1 MGISNRLRLQE
12 KKEQYEKKRTAV
24 LLRKLVT
31 GAVLAILI
39 MLGSMDLVPGFSSI
53 PSNIKNIIIFI
64 LACPVQFWIGAQF
77 YQGLVSVFKYRIAD
91 MNTLIAVG
99 TLSAF
104 IYSTIVTFFPGL
116 FERTGTPTY
125 IYFDT
130 AAMIIVLILLGRY
143 FEARAKS
150 RASGAIKKLLGLQVR
165 QATILKDGQQ
175 IVVDIDEVKAGD
187 LILVRPGE
195 KIPLDGIIME
205 GSPSIDESMI
215 SGESIPVEKNR
226 GDQVTGATVNLSGSF
241 KFKVTHTGQDTFL
254 AMIIKMVENAQAS
267 KAPIQRLADK
277 VASYFVPAVI
287 GIAVVVFLSWFFLGP
302 QPVWTNSLVR
312 FVTVLIIACPCAL
325 GLATPTA
332 IIVGTGK
339 GAENGIFIKDA
350 QSLEIAHRLTTI
362 VFDKTGTLTAGRP
375 EVRQVL
381 LLDNSIIKDEDELL
395 FLAASSE
402 LHSEHPLGK
411 AIVERAEDLNI
422 KLQQPSGFIS
432 FSGKGIKAKVDG
444 RSVIKGN
451 RMLMEQESI
460 KVSQF
465 DSLIDEISSKGET
478 PVYVAIDGKAAGI
491 ISLADNL
498 KPNAAGIVSSLKKM
512 GLDLVLITGDNKLTA
527 SAIAREAG
535 IDKVYAEVL
544 PDQKAIKIKE
554 LQDKGEMVAMV
565 GDGIN
570 DAPALVQSDMGIALG
585 TGTDIA
591 IESGKITLTGG
602 DLQGVLNAIRLSRRT
617 VRVIKQNLFW
627 AFFYNILLIPVA
639 AGALYPFF
647 GIQISPIFAAG
658 AMAFSSIS
666 VVSNSLRLRRTRL

>member
-175 IVVDIDEVKAGD
+175 IVVDIDEVEAGD
-187 LILVRPGE
+187 LVLVRPGE

>member
-1 MGISNRLRLQE
+1 MSISNRLLIQA
-12 KKEQYEKKRTAV
+12 KKQQYEKKRTKV
-24 LLRKLVT
+24 LLRKLII
-31 GAVLAILI
+31 GAVLAVII
-39 MLGSMDLVPGFSSI
+39 MLGSMNLVPGLSRLT
-53 PSNIKNIIIFI
+53 PETRNIIIFI

-77 YQGLVSVFKYRIAD
+77 YRGLVSVFKYRTAD

-104 IYSTIVTFFPGL
+104 IYSTIVTFLPGL
-116 FERTGTPTY
+116 FSGTGTETY

-143 FEARAKS
+143 FETRARS
-150 RASGAIKKLLGLQVR
+150 RASGAIRRLLDLQVR
-165 QATILKDGQQ
+165 QATVIRDGRQVQ
-175 IVVDIDEVKAGD
+175 ADIDSVEKGEVV
-187 LILVRPGE
+187 LVRPGE
-195 KIPLDGIIME
+195 KVPLDGIITE

-215 SGESIPVEKNR
+215 SGESIPVEKNL
-226 GDQVTGATVNLSGSF
+226 GDEVTGATVNLSGSF
-241 KFKVTHTGQDTFL
+241 KFRVTHTGSDTFL
-254 AMIIKMVENAQAS
+254 AMIIKMVEDAQSS
-267 KAPIQRLADK
+267 KAPIQRLVDK
-277 VASYFVPAVI
+277 VAGYFVPGVI
-287 GIAVVVFLSWFFLGP
+287 GIAVLTFLLWFFLGP
-302 QPVWTNSLVR
+302 QPAAANSLIR
-312 FVTVLIIACPCAL
+312 FVAVLIIACPCAL

-339 GAENGIFIKDA
+339 GAENGIFIRDA
-350 QSLEIAHRLTTI
+350 RSLEIAHRLTTI
-362 VFDKTGTLTAGRP
+362 VFDKTGTLTEGKPR
-375 EVRQVL
+375 VRKVL
-381 LLDNSIIKDEDELL
+381 VLESSPVKDREELL

-411 AIVERAEDLNI
+411 AIVEKAEESGI
-422 KLQQPSGFIS
+422 KLQQPTGFKS
-432 FSGKGIKAKVDG
+432 YAGKGIAAEVG
-444 RSVIKGN
+444 GHRLLKGN
-451 RMLMEQESI
+451 RLLMEKEG
-460 KVSQF
+460 VSMQPYGNMAE
-465 DSLIDEISSKGET
+465 DISSGGET
-478 PVYVAIDGKAAGI
+478 AVYVAVDGTAAGI

-498 KPNAAGIVSSLKKM
+498 KPNAGNIVSGLKEM
-512 GLDLVLITGDNKLTA
+512 GLEVVLITGDNRFTA
-527 SAIAREAG
+527 EAIASRAG

-544 PDQKAIKIKE
+544 PGQKADRVKE
-554 LQDKGEMVAMV
+554 LQESGEMVAMV

-591 IESGKITLTGG
+591 IESGKIILTGG
-602 DLQGVLNAIRLSRRT
+602 DLQGVLNAISLSRRT

-666 VVSNSLRLRRTRL
+666 VVSNSLRLRRTKF

>member
-1 MGISNRLRLQE
+1 
-12 KKEQYEKKRTAV
+12 
-24 LLRKLVT
+24 
-31 GAVLAILI
+31 
-39 MLGSMDLVPGFSSI
+39 
-53 PSNIKNIIIFI
+53 
-64 LACPVQFWIGAQF
+64 
-77 YQGLVSVFKYRIAD
+77 
-91 MNTLIAVG
+91 
-99 TLSAF
+99 
-104 IYSTIVTFFPGL
+104 
-116 FERTGTPTY
+116 
-125 IYFDT
+125 
-130 AAMIIVLILLGRY
+130 MIIVLILLGRY

-175 IVVDIDEVKAGD
+175 VVVDIEEVKAGD
-187 LILVRPGE
+187 LVLVRPGE
-195 KIPLDGIIME
+195 KIPLDGVITE

-215 SGESIPVEKNR
+215 SGESIPVEKNK
-226 GDQVTGATVNLSGSF
+226 GDQVTGATVNLTGSF

-302 QPVWTNSLVR
+302 QPVWTNALVR

-381 LLDNSIIKDEDELL
+381 LLDDSKVKKQDELL

-411 AIVERAEDLNI
+411 AIVERAENLNI
-422 KLQQPSGFIS
+422 KLRQPSGFDS
-432 FSGKGIKAKVDG
+432 FSGKGIKASVDG
-444 RSVIKGN
+444 RNIIKGN
-451 RMLMEQESI
+451 RMLMEQEGI

-465 DSLIDEISSKGET
+465 DSTIDEISGNGET
-478 PVYVAIDGKAAGI
+478 PIYIAVDGRAAGL

-498 KPNAAGIVSSLKKM
+498 KPNAAGVISSLKKM
-512 GLDLVLITGDNKLTA
+512 GLNVVLLTGDNRLTA
-527 SAIAREAG
+527 AAIAAEAG

-544 PDQKAIKIKE
+544 PDQKAIKVKE
-554 LQDKGEMVAMV
+554 LQDEGEMVAMV

-602 DLQGVLNAIRLSRRT
+602 DIQGVLNAIRLSRRT

-639 AGALYPFF
+639 AGALFPFF

>member
-1 MGISNRLRLQE
+1 
-12 KKEQYEKKRTAV
+12 
-24 LLRKLVT
+24 
-31 GAVLAILI
+31 
-39 MLGSMDLVPGFSSI
+39 
-53 PSNIKNIIIFI
+53 
-64 LACPVQFWIGAQF
+64 
-77 YQGLVSVFKYRIAD
+77 
-91 MNTLIAVG
+91 
-99 TLSAF
+99 
-104 IYSTIVTFFPGL
+104 
-116 FERTGTPTY
+116 
-125 IYFDT
+125 
-130 AAMIIVLILLGRY
+130 
-143 FEARAKS
+143 
-150 RASGAIKKLLGLQVR
+150 
-165 QATILKDGQQ
+165 
-175 IVVDIDEVKAGD
+175 
-187 LILVRPGE
+187 
-195 KIPLDGIIME
+195 
-205 GSPSIDESMI
+205 MI
-215 SGESIPVEKNR
+215 SGESIPVEKSK

-254 AMIIKMVENAQAS
+254 AMIIKMVEDAQAS
-267 KAPIQRLADK
+267 KAPIQRLADR

-287 GIAVVVFLSWFFLGP
+287 GIAVVTFLSWFFLGP
-302 QPVWTNSLVR
+302 QPVWTNALVR
-312 FVTVLIIACPCAL
+312 FVAVLIIACPCAL

-362 VFDKTGTLTAGRP
+362 VFDKTGTLTMGKP

-381 LLDNSIIKDEDELL
+381 LLDDSIVKDKDELL

-411 AIVERAEDLNI
+411 AIVEEAENLNI
-422 KLQQPSGFIS
+422 KLRQPSGFDS

-444 RSVIKGN
+444 RNVVKGN
-451 RMLMEQESI
+451 RMLMEQEGI

-465 DSLIDEISSKGET
+465 DRMIDKISGKGET
-478 PVYVAIDGKAAGI
+478 PIYIAVEDKPAGI

-498 KPNAAGIVSSLKKM
+498 KPNAASVVSRIKKM
-512 GLDLVLITGDNKLTA
+512 ELDVILITGDNRLTA
-527 SAIAREAG
+527 EAIAAEAG

-544 PDQKAIKIKE
+544 PDQKALKVKQ
-554 LQDKGEMVAMV
+554 LQDEGELVAMV

-602 DLQGVLNAIRLSRRT
+602 NLQGVLNAIRLSRRT
-617 VRVIKQNLFW
+617 VRIIRQNLFW

-639 AGALYPFF
+639 AGALFPFF
-647 GIQISPIFAAG
+647 GIQISPMFAAG

>member
-1 MGISNRLRLQE
+1 MSISNRLKLQE
-12 KKEQYEKKRTAV
+12 KKEHYEKKRTSA
-24 LLRKLVT
+24 LLRKLII
-31 GAVLAILI
+31 GAVLAIII
-39 MLGSMDLVPGFSSI
+39 MLGSMDLVPGFSSLS
-53 PSNIKNIIIFI
+53 SNIKNIIIFI

-77 YQGLVSVFKYRIAD
+77 YKGLVSVFKYRMAD

-165 QATILKDGQQ
+165 QATILKGGQQ
-175 IVVDIDEVKAGD
+175 VVVEIEEVKAGD
-187 LILVRPGE
+187 LVLVRPGE
-195 KIPLDGIIME
+195 KIPLDGIITE

-215 SGESIPVEKNR
+215 SGESIPVEKNK
-226 GDQVTGATVNLSGSF
+226 GDQVTGATVNLSSSF

-254 AMIIKMVENAQAS
+254 AMIIKMVEEAQAS

-287 GIAVVVFLSWFFLGP
+287 GIAVATFLAWFFLGP
-302 QPVWTNSLVR
+302 QPVWTNALVR
-312 FVTVLIIACPCAL
+312 FVAVLIIACPCAL

-350 QSLEIAHRLTTI
+350 QSLEVAHKLTTI

-381 LLDNSIIKDEDELL
+381 QLDKSIVKDKDELL

-411 AIVERAEDLNI
+411 AIVESAKNLNI
-422 KLQQPSGFIS
+422 SLRQPSGFTS

-444 RSVIKGN
+444 HNVIKGN
-451 RMLMEQESI
+451 RMLMEQEGI

-465 DSLIDEISSKGET
+465 ESLIDEISGKGET
-478 PVYVAIDGKAAGI
+478 PIFVAINGKAAGI

-498 KPNAAGIVSSLKKM
+498 KPNAAKVVSSLKKM
-512 GLDLVLITGDNKLTA
+512 GLDVVLITGDNRLTA
-527 SAIAREAG
+527 AAIAAEAG

-544 PDQKAIKIKE
+544 PDQKAIKVKE
-554 LQDKGEMVAMV
+554 LQAKGEMVAMV

-617 VRVIKQNLFW
+617 VRIIRQNLFW

>member
-1 MGISNRLRLQE
+1 MSISNRLLIQA
-12 KKEQYEKKRTAV
+12 KKQQYEKKRTKV
-24 LLRKLVT
+24 LLRKLII
-31 GAVLAILI
+31 GAVLAVII
-39 MLGSMDLVPGFSSI
+39 MLGSMNLIPGLSRLT
-53 PSNIKNIIIFI
+53 PEARNIIIFI

-77 YQGLVSVFKYRIAD
+77 YRGLVSVFKYRAAD

-104 IYSTIVTFFPGL
+104 IYSTIVTFFPEL
-116 FERTGTPTY
+116 FSGTGTETY

-143 FEARAKS
+143 FETRARS
-150 RASGAIKKLLGLQVR
+150 RASGAIRRLLDLQVR
-165 QATILKDGQQ
+165 QATVIRDGRQVQ
-175 IVVDIDEVKAGD
+175 ADIDSVEKGEVV
-187 LILVRPGE
+187 LVRPGE
-195 KIPLDGIIME
+195 KVPLDGIITE

-226 GDQVTGATVNLSGSF
+226 GDEVTGATVNLSGSF
-241 KFKVTHTGQDTFL
+241 KFRVTHTGSATFL
-254 AMIIKMVENAQAS
+254 AMIIKMVEDAQSS
-267 KAPIQRLADK
+267 KAPIQRLVDR
-277 VASYFVPAVI
+277 VAAYFVPGVI
-287 GIAVVVFLSWFFLGP
+287 GIAVLTFLLWFFLGP
-302 QPVWTNSLVR
+302 QPSAANSLIR
-312 FVTVLIIACPCAL
+312 FVAVLIIACPCAL

-339 GAENGIFIKDA
+339 GAENGIFIRDA
-350 QSLEIAHRLTTI
+350 RSLEIAHRLTTI
-362 VFDKTGTLTAGRP
+362 VFDKTGTLTEGKPR
-375 EVRQVL
+375 VRKVL
-381 LLDNSIIKDEDELL
+381 VLESSPVKDREELL

-411 AIVERAEDLNI
+411 AIVEKAEESGI
-422 KLQQPSGFIS
+422 KLQQPTGFKS
-432 FSGKGIKAKVDG
+432 YAGKGIAAEVG
-444 RSVIKGN
+444 GHRLLKGN
-451 RMLMEQESI
+451 RLLMEKEG
-460 KVSQF
+460 VSMQPYGNMAE
-465 DSLIDEISSKGET
+465 DISSGGET
-478 PVYVAIDGKAAGI
+478 AVYVAVDGTAAGI

-498 KPNAAGIVSSLKKM
+498 KPNAGNIVSGLKEM
-512 GLDLVLITGDNKLTA
+512 GLEVVLITGDNRFTA
-527 SAIAREAG
+527 EAIASRAG

-544 PDQKAIKIKE
+544 PGQKADRVKE
-554 LQDKGEMVAMV
+554 LQESGEMVAMV

-591 IESGKITLTGG
+591 IESGKIILTGG
-602 DLQGVLNAIRLSRRT
+602 DLQGVLNAISLSRRT

-666 VVSNSLRLRRTRL
+666 VVSNSLRLRRTKF